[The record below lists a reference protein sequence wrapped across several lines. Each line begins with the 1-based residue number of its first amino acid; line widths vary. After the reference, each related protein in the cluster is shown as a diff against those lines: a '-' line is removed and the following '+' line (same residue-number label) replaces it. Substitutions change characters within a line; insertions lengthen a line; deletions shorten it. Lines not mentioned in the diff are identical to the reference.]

1 MKVNFNLPLLDPFG
15 KKVTDEKD
23 QPSTIGKLVATC
35 LYNAKHI
42 KGVPLS
48 PEQKFSAFN
57 LSMKIA
63 NAKGEVEITLEEAQ
77 LIKSLS
83 AECFMAGI
91 YGNILKLIEK

>member
-1 MKVNFNLPLLDPFG
+1 MKVNFNQPLLDPFG
-15 KKVTDEKD
+15 KKVTDENNH
-23 QPSTIGKLVATC
+23 PSTIGKLVATC

-42 KGVPLS
+42 KGVPLT

-83 AECFMAGI
+83 AECFMAGV
-91 YGNILKLIEK
+91 YGNILRLIEK